1 MEREKTTLDQRLD
14 TTSPLSIVETPIK
27 YCLYARKSTEDDE
40 RQALSI
46 DSQIK
51 EMLEIAER
59 QGMEVIEIK
68 KESHSAKQSGTRPI
82 LNQMIEGIRQ
92 GIYQGIFTW
101 APDRL
106 SRNAGDLGIL
116 VDLIDDGHLK
126 EIRTHGQNFT
136 NSPNDKFL
144 LMILC
149 SQAKLE
155 NDCKSENVKRGLRAK
170 CSMGWRPGRPPLGY
184 LHDKYADKGK
194 RKVLLD
200 PKRSPII
207 KQMFEKVAYNQWSG
221 RKILRWM
228 IEKDNFKTRNDKR
241 MTLSMVYRM
250 LNETFYYG
258 EFEYPRGSDKWY
270 KGGHEPIITEELFNK
285 VRAKLLVPPRRH
297 PGTNEYDFTKLFT
310 CGNCGSGIT
319 AEEKFKKI
327 NDGTR
332 RRYVY
337 YHCSRFKNTKCKEK
351 YIREEELLN
360 QLLQIIDKIDVDEI
374 KLENKMER
382 EIMRYRKFYYGVLN
396 QDGKIEKR
404 PIDVD
409 IKNYAK
415 YVLVEGSRDEKREIL
430 NCLRSKLEL
439 KDKTL
444 YLKITGKNK

>member
-1 MEREKTTLDQRLD
+1 MEHQNTTLKQGLS
-14 TTSPLSIVETPIK
+14 TSSPLSLEQAPVK

-40 RQALSI
+40 KQALSI

-51 EMLEIAER
+51 EMLEMAKK
-59 QGMEVIEIK
+59 QGLEVVDIK
-68 KESHSAKQSGTRPI
+68 KESHSAKQSGNRPV
-82 LNQMIEGIRQ
+82 LNQVIKGIQQ
-92 GIYQGIFTW
+92 GTYQGILTW
-101 APDRL
+101 SPDRL
-106 SRNAGDLGIL
+106 SRNAGDLGVL
-116 VDLIDDGHLK
+116 VDLIDNGQLK

-170 CSMGWRPGRPPLGY
+170 CSMGWRPGLPPLGY

-200 PKRSPII
+200 PKRAPII
-207 KQMFEKVAYNQWSG
+207 KKMFEKVAYESMSG
-221 RKILRWM
+221 RQLFHWLNYKIKFRS
-228 IEKDNFKTRNDKR
+228 RAGKR
-241 MTLSMVYRM
+241 ITLSTIYQI
-250 LNETFYYG
+250 LSEHFYYG
-258 EFEYPRGSDKWY
+258 KFEYPKGSSNWY
-270 KGGHEPIITEELFNK
+270 KGSYKPIITEELFNQ
-285 VRAKLLVPPRRH
+285 VRA
-297 PGTNEYDFTKLFT
+297 KLFT

-327 NDGTR
+327 SDGTR

-337 YHCSRFKNTKCKEK
+337 YHCSRFRNAKCKEK
-351 YIREEELLN
+351 YIREEELLK
-360 QLLQIIDKIDVDEI
+360 QLLEIIDKIDVDEI
-374 KLENKMER
+374 KLEDKMER

-409 IKNYAK
+409 IRNYAK

-430 NCLRSKLEL
+430 NCIRSKLEL
-439 KDKTL
+439 KDKTV
-444 YLKITGKNK
+444 YLKITGKINRY

>member
-1 MEREKTTLDQRLD
+1 MDYQKTTLNQGLSA
-14 TTSPLSIVETPIK
+14 TSPLSTEEAPVK

-40 RQALSI
+40 KQALSI

-51 EMLEIAER
+51 EMEELAEKIGLEVVET
-59 QGMEVIEIK
+59 K
-68 KESHSAKQSGTRPI
+68 KESHSAKKSGDRPI
-82 LNQMIEGIRQ
+82 FNKLIDGIKQ
-92 GIYQGIFTW
+92 GLYQGILTW

-116 VDLIDDGHLK
+116 VDLIDYGHLR
-126 EIRTHGQNFT
+126 EIRTYGQNFS
-136 NSPNDKFL
+136 NKPNDKFL

-170 CSMGWRPGRPPLGY
+170 CAMGWRPGLPPLGY

-200 PKRSPII
+200 PKRAPII
-207 KQMFEKVAYNQWSG
+207 KQMFEKVAYESMRG
-221 RKILRWM
+221 RQLFHWLNYKIKFRS
-228 IEKDNFKTRNDKR
+228 RAGKR
-241 MTLSMVYRM
+241 ITLSTIYQI
-250 LNETFYYG
+250 LSEHFYYG
-258 EFEYPRGSDKWY
+258 KFEYPKGSSNWY
-270 KGGHEPIITEELFNK
+270 KGGYEPIITEELFNQ
-285 VRAKLLVPPRRH
+285 VRAKLLVSPRRH

-327 NDGTR
+327 SDGTR

-337 YHCSRFKNTKCKEK
+337 YHCSRFKNEKCNEK
-351 YIREEELLN
+351 YIREEELLK
-360 QLLQIIDKIDVDEI
+360 QLLEIIDKIDVDEI
-374 KLENKMER
+374 KLETKMER

-396 QDGKIEKR
+396 QVGKIEKR

-409 IKNYAK
+409 IRNYAK
-415 YVLVEGSRDEKREIL
+415 YVLIEGSRDEKREIL

-444 YLKITGKNK
+444 YLKITGKII